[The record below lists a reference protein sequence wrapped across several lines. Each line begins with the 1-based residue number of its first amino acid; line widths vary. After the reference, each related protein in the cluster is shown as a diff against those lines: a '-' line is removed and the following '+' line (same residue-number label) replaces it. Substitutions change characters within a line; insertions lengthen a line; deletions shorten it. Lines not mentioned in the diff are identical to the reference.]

1 MKKRID
7 FTFQPFGMIGSN
19 FSSNTANIC
28 SYHGNSVSLI
38 ESVDH
43 PIQIS
48 SSGNVCFSL
57 RRQPRPAK
65 DSFLLPFPFQPSFF
79 LLRSCLIFDT
89 PSPVSPICFLAG
101 IMNKL
106 FQLVLLP
113 SPPWSPLFRSCFS
126 TVVAKLLRHLGSGKE
141 CLHPPPRLPPRRCS
155 SLPRLLGSLD
165 FSPQDMHPSQG
176 KEQCRL

>member
-38 ESVDH
+38 ESVD

-48 SSGNVCFSL
+48 SSGNCLFFPTSTT
-57 RRQPRPAK
+57 RSCRK
-65 DSFLLPFPFQPSFF
+65 DSFLLPFPFQQPSFF

-89 PSPVSPICFLAG
+89 PSLVSPICFLAG

-113 SPPWSPLFRSCFS
+113 SPLSPLFRSCFS

-176 KEQCRL
+176 KEQRRL